1 MLTLD
6 KTNNL
11 AILQESVKYLEK
23 QGFKNIR
30 AEIEG
35 YQKPTTYHK
44 VGSEDHIGPDIE
56 AERGGNKHYFEIG
69 VRSEKPQ
76 QLKSKWEFL
85 ETLSKLRHYRFK
97 VITRRGHYKF
107 TQDMLDELHIDQN
120 PIRL

>member
-6 KTNNL
+6 RNSNL
-11 AILQESVKYLEK
+11 AILEESVKYLEK

-30 AEIEG
+30 AEING
-35 YQKPTTYHK
+35 YQIPTKYHK
-44 VGSEDHIGPDIE
+44 VGSQEHIGPDIE
-56 AERGGNKHYFEIG
+56 AELNGSKHYFEIG

-85 ETLSKLRHYRFK
+85 ETLTKLRHYRFK

-107 TQDMLDELHIDQN
+107 TQDMLDELRIDQN